1 MISTVGDST
10 YTFSGLNVHVQFRRG
25 LNVHKN
31 GQKRARSV
39 PGRRDAR
46 SRPGMTENGQGM
58 TENGQGMTKEGQGM
72 TKEGA
77 GREMDGQS
85 ESGTWEIETKINEKA
100 CF

>member
-1 MISTVGDST
+1 MISTFGDST

-58 TENGQGMTKEGQGM
+58 TKEGQDM

-85 ESGTWEIETKINEKA
+85 ESGTWEIETKRNERLVL
-100 CF
+100 